1 MPGLYTEADY
11 ENSVI
16 ELFRNEL
23 GYEYAYG
30 PLNLLRLGGDAG
42 DHPPTAFIDHRADG
56 LVIGINQRLRIE
68 VFPIGFA
75 DFLDGTQLHDVRCAP
90 FMP

>member
-23 GYEYAYG
+23 GYTYM
-30 PLNLLRLGGDAG
+30 
-42 DHPPTAFIDHRADG
+42 PPILKEISIVH
-56 LVIGINQRLRIE
+56 
-68 VFPIGFA
+68 
-75 DFLDGTQLHDVRCAP
+75 
-90 FMP
+90 FMTRS